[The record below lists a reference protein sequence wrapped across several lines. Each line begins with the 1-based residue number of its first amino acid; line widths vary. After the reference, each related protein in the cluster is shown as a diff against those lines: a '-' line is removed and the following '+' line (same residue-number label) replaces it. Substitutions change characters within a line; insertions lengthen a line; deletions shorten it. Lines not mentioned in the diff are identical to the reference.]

1 MGSIW
6 KVLEPIG
13 QDMKGITIYWE
24 INEGTTIYWAWK
36 VLPPIGQYKKV
47 LPPSG
52 QDMEGIAIY
61 WEIYEGTSHLLG
73 KMWKVQPSI
82 KQ

>member
-52 QDMEGIAIY
+52 QDMEGIANY
-61 WEIYEGTSHLLG
+61 WEIYEGTIHLLG